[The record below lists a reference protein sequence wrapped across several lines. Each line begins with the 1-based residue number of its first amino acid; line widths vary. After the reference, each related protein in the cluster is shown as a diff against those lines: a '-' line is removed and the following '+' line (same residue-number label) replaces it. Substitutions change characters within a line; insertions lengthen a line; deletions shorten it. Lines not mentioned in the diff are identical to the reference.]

1 MCPSGSD
8 LNECTQTLS
17 PSCPLGFKSL
27 ECSCN
32 QGFLR
37 LTGVRFCFHFC
48 AFSLILFPLFLP
60 SNATA
65 HCPISQ
71 ASLHSD
77 TAWPGRG
84 DDAAPS
90 PPTPV
95 SAARDMCLPL
105 FLPLHFLSFYFRFPL
120 KQRWQRRCH
129 CHSGNLNAMAMT
141 TTATMEWHKQP
152 PRVFPRAVI
161 RARHVDQ
168 VRFSSL
174 FSAGSHPISPPFL
187 SSFLQ
192 MMIFDIYMTVYFYVP
207 CNA

>member
-1 MCPSGSD
+1 MHANVVSFVPTGFQVTRMFLQSG
-8 LNECTQTLS
+8 
-17 PSCPLGFKSL
+17 
-27 ECSCN
+27 
-32 QGFLR
+32 
-37 LTGVRFCFHFC
+37 
-48 AFSLILFPLFLP
+48 ILALDRP
-60 SNATA
+60 

-95 SAARDMCLPL
+95 SAAHEM
-105 FLPLHFLSFYFRFPL
+105 F
-120 KQRWQRRCH
+120 KQRWRRRCH

-141 TTATMEWHKQP
+141 TTATWNGTSSHHEFSHVQS
-152 PRVFPRAVI
+152 FSY
-161 RARHVDQ
+161 VDQ

-174 FSAGSHPISPPFL
+174 FRGFSSYLASL